1 MIVRGVRLPGG
12 MMLTMIPEVEGL
24 VLEAALESDRR
35 ITETAGVGRYRTL
48 KFP

>member
-12 MMLTMIPEVEGL
+12 MMLTTIPEVEGL

-35 ITETAGVGRYRTL
+35 IIETAEVSRYRIL
-48 KFP
+48 EFP